1 MQYNGQSEYTVYL
14 KDLRNGIMDRALF
27 VKHPRVIED
36 LQKPHLVTAEQPYE
50 VAKEITLA
58 TIDYEN
64 FITDMEADRRFIENN
79 AALCSEGKPVKC
91 LLVRQH
97 GRNDGV
103 LVVPEYKSFVK
114 WAAYVADA
122 E

>member
-1 MQYNGQSEYTVYL
+1 
-14 KDLRNGIMDRALF
+14 MDRAYF

-50 VAKEITLA
+50 VAKEIMLA
-58 TIDYEN
+58 AIDYEN
-64 FITDMEADRRFIENN
+64 FITDMEAARQFIEDN
-79 AALCSEGKPVKC
+79 AALCSEDKPVKC
-91 LLVRQH
+91 LLVRQR